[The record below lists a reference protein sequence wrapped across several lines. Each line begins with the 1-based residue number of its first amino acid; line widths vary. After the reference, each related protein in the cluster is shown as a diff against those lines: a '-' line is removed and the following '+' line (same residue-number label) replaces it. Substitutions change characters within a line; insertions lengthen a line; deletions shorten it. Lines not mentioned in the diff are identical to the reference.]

1 MMLVTLLKQLKG
13 ILLIVRL
20 PFFAIIFLIIGDHH
34 PLLREYSYRSITPEE
49 ARRARSKGFVS
60 AVWDKLAADM
70 IRDTLNIDVPVG
82 RRQVSLEVG
91 DIAVVY
97 QIRWEPRETVAV
109 EQDDT

>member
-1 MMLVTLLKQLKG
+1 
-13 ILLIVRL
+13 
-20 PFFAIIFLIIGDHH
+20 
-34 PLLREYSYRSITPEE
+34 
-49 ARRARSKGFVS
+49 
-60 AVWDKLAADM
+60 M